1 LPVDFLYLLSDTVS
15 LTGGTMKITITLNQQ
30 VINQFCKENNLKK
43 EDVKSDL
50 LYFFHLI
57 QDDKDFLKKEVLDK
71 VFLS

>member
-1 LPVDFLYLLSDTVS
+1 LSDTVS
-15 LTGGTMKITITLNQQ
+15 LTGGTMKINITLNQQ

>member
-1 LPVDFLYLLSDTVS
+1 
-15 LTGGTMKITITLNQQ
+15 MKITLTLNQQ
-30 VINQFCKENNLKK
+30 VINQFCKENNFKK

-57 QDDKDFLKKEVLDK
+57 QDDKDFFKKEVLDK

>member
-1 LPVDFLYLLSDTVS
+1 LPVDFCTFLSDTVS

>member
-1 LPVDFLYLLSDTVS
+1 
-15 LTGGTMKITITLNQQ
+15 MKINITLNQQ